1 MKGLAELTVQPL
13 NNKLTNIRI
22 NCRQCKIEKA
32 FVNDMPVEF
41 EYNDA
46 VSDLTLGANTSISHH
61 QVYKSRYMNALRD
74 ADEGELI
81 VKLPANCINQVSE
94 SEAQS
99 INKTTT
105 FLNSQPESKPQTPQL
120 PTPAEGSTSAAAA
133 TATAT
138 TAPPQPE
145 EVEPTYNTIVIR
157 IEYTLEDPRNG
168 VVYVQKDDE
177 IAPYRSNHVYTV
189 NQPLPGATRSWLP
202 CIDRIS
208 ERCTW
213 DMEFIVPR
221 KDDGAAVPE
230 YDGEGSF
237 DEANG
242 IMVVCSGDIIEQV
255 IHPTDNS
262 KKIVHYNLSVPTPAP
277 FIGFAIGPFEMIKLS
292 PSQLQEEVMTAAD
305 LDENQQQSLMAEI
318 NMMSNIYAFALPGL
332 EEELSVSCSFLMHA
346 MHFYTQ
352 EYGSY
357 PFSDYKLVF
366 VEDTWADTASSAS
379 LAICS
384 SRLLHPVEIID
395 QIYSTRRELS
405 QALARQWFGIYIVQ
419 KSWPDTW
426 LVRGLANL
434 MGSLFIK
441 RHLGNNEYRLRLKKD
456 MELCCMLDVN
466 RPPVYNP
473 ALPYPLDPEDLD
485 FIELKA
491 PLVIYMLDKRMCKG
505 GGTLGLSRVLPKIL
519 VSAMSGELAQ
529 NAISTHYFLRLC
541 RKVSGFDTKVF
552 AEQWIYR
559 SGCPK
564 FSFSFLFNRK
574 KMVVE
579 IFMRQE
585 NTNTPLALSQEQ
597 SGGGIDGS
605 TANYQELM
613 APLFTGNLTVRIHE
627 ADGTP
632 YEHILDIQ
640 STEHKFEVQFN
651 TKYKRIRRNT
661 KRFLAK
667 QAAAAAAVAEEEQEN
682 EEGGDG
688 TTVLGIIPSLGL
700 GMPIFEDAAQ
710 KKEWKIIE
718 WGQDEEDTS
727 GAASAMFDWIRLDAE
742 FEWLCICEFKQPDY
756 MWAAQLTKDRDVVAQ
771 HEAIDA
777 LKHMPSLPTSTS
789 LLRAVLDPKCFYK
802 IRMEA
807 AYGLASCAKASLNWV
822 GLHQL
827 NKMFQKRYCFP
838 VSSFAQQQ
846 MEQDDLPITNS
857 IPKPNNFSNLPDY
870 FIQKATVVAFSQIR
884 DERGLTPVRI
894 RQFLLDLLKYNDN
907 IGNEFSDCY
916 YVATLVSSLGDSL
929 IPASDKPNAIEMDD
943 FEGEQVT
950 AAAKAEIER
959 FRTLDYVIP
968 TYHNIITVTCLRTMT
983 KLMLKNL
990 LPVNIPLFMQYTRY
1004 GNYLEVRLAA
1014 IDSLFILCGLSDH
1027 TLNHYLLDVVKE
1039 DPCVYVSHYVAR
1051 AMLAWLGLAMRESS
1065 DTPVVTNRFV
1075 EEFAEEEG
1083 RVVIDD
1089 ERGPVE
1095 KTPQQQFQ
1103 ASIESLRKRFEND
1116 TVLQENLW
1124 NLLNSSENT
1133 KLDHCIRKYLL
1144 QFCEYM
1150 FKPIDVGLKVTIR
1163 VPTLPSTHDMGEDT
1177 SEPSTP
1183 TSNPVIRFSKPKQK
1197 PEEKASK
1204 SHKKANS
1211 IVIKTESISQQVPEA
1226 ATAATSSAPSTPNAA
1241 AAAAAAASKAA
1252 TSPVSIDSSEHMD
1265 IEHVE
1270 PTLDYPPFQPME
1282 HTPSPPPPPPP
1293 PKIKHKKVDSATA
1306 EELKKCRRV
1315 INKLNKSSAALP
1327 FTVPVDEE
1335 LDGAP
1340 GYYQM
1345 ITHPMDLGQI
1355 KSKVENKEYKLFS
1368 QFEDDV
1374 RLMLSNCF
1382 KYNGPGTFVYNAGM
1396 ELEATFEKELSN
1408 LRGKADEETQNMTIV
1423 ESPVTTP
1430 RTGHPSLPPSS
1441 LSTSVAA
1448 PTSSTLSTA
1457 PTPSSIVI
1465 KPPKPAKAKSFST
1478 VVSSAPPVQPQQ
1490 PDYFS
1495 MSPSMSSP
1503 GPAQSPVERKKS
1515 MTPVVDVHNSSHK
1528 AKTSSVEPKSNYDR
1542 MTEKEKMS
1550 AVLNKTMSSDHAYEF
1565 LRPVDPIKQGI
1576 PQYTKIIKHPMDL
1589 GTIKSRLVNH
1599 QYPNAQAM
1607 DSDMRLMFRNCY
1619 TFNPPNT
1626 YVYDK
1631 SKLLEEDYNKVWKTY
1646 FGSVRRGSTTT
1657 TDKKPKEKHATP
1669 PVASPVAVSS
1679 SSSTVPAI
1687 KIKAS
1692 TSSSSSAVKSPK
1704 APKAPK
1710 SHPTGSSDAVSI
1722 TASHEAHS
1730 DYKAP
1735 SPSVSSSHPTIEK
1748 PSKPKAIFNPAMT
1761 ESNQKRCERI
1771 YKKLYSHQA
1780 CQPFYEPV
1788 DAVALNIP
1796 LYYTVIKRPMD
1807 MSTIRKKLDQGQYQ
1821 TIWEFELDVRQIFW
1835 NCNAFNDNESWVAK
1849 QCVALEAF
1857 FNQIWS
1863 AEFALPNALKGEE
1876 LKLAQKVI
1884 NKLTLHDQAALF
1896 NVPVDL
1902 ESLPDYALKI
1912 KQPMDLRTIWE
1923 KLESGKYT
1931 SLKAVDQDV
1940 RLVFKNCFT
1949 YNAPGTYASDAGKKL
1964 EKYYH
1969 NISREMRNRIAT
1981 ASSGSSASTGSAVSA
1996 SPKRPHSSS
2005 PAPPKMA
2012 ASTSTLS
2019 TDAAPAPKKVKVV
2032 HAKPIVDATHF
2043 SPTVPSQYDYMDV
2056 DSASPAVVKSPSV
2069 VRSPSVSKSS
2079 PVPKPSKPTS
2089 SSHAVSNASPSVAA
2103 RSPANDAPVKLHPSL
2118 QAKME
2123 SLVHKLMNRKESY
2136 GFHTPVDPVAFN
2148 IPHYPRLIKH
2158 PMDFGT
2164 MLTKL
2169 QQGQYKTVKEFESD
2183 MRLIFTNCYTFN
2195 GFDHVLSQNAKILEQ
2210 ILNKEG
2216 PNLRRKEE
2224 QLRNAASGSPSSHHT
2239 HGHGHKSSSSSSAD
2253 IPRSVSPTEA
2263 ELRKYQSV
2271 LDKIQTHPS
2280 YYAFGAPVD
2289 AELLGIPTYHEI
2301 VRRPMD
2307 FGTIRHRY
2315 MSGGYDNAN
2324 QLLRDVK
2331 LVFYNCYLFNLPDD
2345 VVTQMGRDLQ
2355 TEFNRLSRARGLR
2368 TISVDDIAREAAEAR
2383 PDVPLMET
2391 YN

>member
-1 MKGLAELTVQPL
+1 MQRDVYKKAFTLSHERFVLEVDPSQRYMKGLAELTVQPL
-13 NNKLTNIRI
+13 NNKLANIRI

-32 FVNDMPVEF
+32 FVNDIPVEF

-46 VSDLTLGANTSISHH
+46 VAELTLGANTSISHH

-81 VKLPANCINQVSE
+81 VKLPTDCINQVSE
-94 SEAQS
+94 TEAQT
-99 INKTTT
+99 INKTTH
-105 FLNSQPESKPQTPQL
+105 FLNSQAEPKQ
-120 PTPAEGSTSAAAA
+120 PTVDEPTTAA
-133 TATAT
+133 TNTANT
-138 TAPPQPE
+138 TTIPE
-145 EVEPTYNTIVIR
+145 DAEPTYNTIVIR

-221 KDDGAAVPE
+221 KNDGAPVPE

-237 DEANG
+237 DEVDG

-262 KKIVHYNLSVPTPAP
+262 KKIVHYSLSVPTPAP

-379 LAICS
+379 LTICS

-552 AEQWIYR
+552 AEQWVYR

-585 NTNTPLALSQEQ
+585 NTNTPLAMAQEQ
-597 SGGGIDGS
+597 SGGSTDGS

-640 STEHKFEVQFN
+640 SIEHKFEVQFN

-682 EEGGDG
+682 EDGGDG

-700 GMPIFEDAAQ
+700 GMPIFEDPAQ
-710 KKEWKIIE
+710 KKDWKVVE

-742 FEWLCICEFKQPDY
+742 FEWLCICDFMQPDY

-807 AYGLASCAKASLNWV
+807 TYGLASCAKANLNWV

-827 NKMFQKRYCFP
+827 NKMFNKRYCFP
-838 VSSFAQQQ
+838 VSSLTQLHKK
-846 MEQDDLPITNS
+846 QDDLPITNS

-870 FIQKATVVAFSQIR
+870 FIQKASVVAFSQIR
-884 DERGLTPVRI
+884 DDRGLTPVRI

-916 YVATLVSSLGDSL
+916 YVATLVSTLGDSL
-929 IPASDKPNAIEMDD
+929 IPASDKPNAIDMDD
-943 FEGEQVT
+943 LEGQQVT

-983 KLMLKNL
+983 KLMLKGL
-990 LPVNIPLFMQYTRY
+990 LPVNIPMFMQYTRY

-1027 TLNHYLLDVVKE
+1027 TLNQYLLDVVKQ
-1039 DPCVYVSHYVAR
+1039 DPCVFVSHYVAR
-1051 AMLAWLGLAMRESS
+1051 AMLAWLGLAMREST
-1065 DTPVVTNRFV
+1065 DLPAITNRFV

-1089 ERGPVE
+1089 ERGPME

-1116 TVLQENLW
+1116 HHLQQTLW

-1163 VPTLPSTHDMGEDT
+1163 VPTLPPIHDMEEDT

-1183 TSNPVIRFSKPKQK
+1183 TSSSTPIIRLNKPKPKAEDK
-1197 PEEKASK
+1197 PVKT
-1204 SHKKANS
+1204 HKKANS
-1211 IVIKTESISQQVPEA
+1211 IQIKTESLSQEAVPDTVAPSATTTAA
-1226 ATAATSSAPSTPNAA
+1226 ATLPVTIDTSSPMA
-1241 AAAAAAASKAA
+1241 
-1252 TSPVSIDSSEHMD
+1252 V
-1265 IEHVE
+1265 VE
-1270 PTLDYPPFQPME
+1270 PTVAIPFEPSK

-1293 PKIKHKKVDSATA
+1293 SKHKHKKVDSATA

-1315 INKLNKSSAALP
+1315 FNKLNKSRAALP
-1327 FTVPVDEE
+1327 FTMPVDEA
-1335 LDGAP
+1335 LDSAP
-1340 GYYQM
+1340 GYYAM
-1345 ITHPMDLGQI
+1345 ITKPMDLGQI
-1355 KSKVENKEYKLFS
+1355 KRKVENKEYKLFS

-1382 KYNGPGTFVYNAGM
+1382 KYNSPGTFVYNEGM
-1396 ELEATFEKELSN
+1396 ELEATFEKELAN
-1408 LRGKADEETQNMTIV
+1408 LRGRADEEAQNMTII
-1423 ESPVTTP
+1423 ESPATTP
-1430 RTGHPSLPPSS
+1430 RTVHATLPSSS
-1441 LSTSVAA
+1441 LSTSTTMP
-1448 PTSSTLSTA
+1448 PTLA
-1457 PTPSSIVI
+1457 QPSSLVM
-1465 KPPKPAKAKSFST
+1465 KPPKPAKTKSLNAAVASASS
-1478 VVSSAPPVQPQQ
+1478 VSSLPSEDALSVSTLPSPRDTVKSPVQ
-1490 PDYFS
+1490 
-1495 MSPSMSSP
+1495 
-1503 GPAQSPVERKKS
+1503 GKKS
-1515 MTPVVDVHNSSHK
+1515 MTPVDAHESSPK
-1528 AKTSSVEPKSNYDR
+1528 SKSLISKEPKSNYDQYSR
-1542 MTEKEKMS
+1542 MTEMEKMS

-1565 LRPVDPIKQGI
+1565 LRPVDPVKQGI
-1576 PQYTKIIKHPMDL
+1576 PQYAKIIKTPMDL

-1599 QYPNAQAM
+1599 QYINAQGM
-1607 DSDMRLMFRNCY
+1607 DNDMRLMFRNCY
-1619 TFNPPNT
+1619 TFNPPST

-1631 SKLLEEDYNKVWKTY
+1631 AKHLEDDYNRVWKTY
-1646 FGSVRRGSTTT
+1646 FGSSVRHEST
-1657 TDKKPKEKHATP
+1657 DNKRPREKHATP
-1669 PVASPVAVSS
+1669 PVSHPVASTSS
-1679 SSSTVPAI
+1679 AMPTI
-1687 KIKAS
+1687 KIKAPQDKSS
-1692 TSSSSSAVKSPK
+1692 TALPLSAKPVK
-1704 APKAPK
+1704 APKRPKTHPAP
-1710 SHPTGSSDAVSI
+1710 SDVAATAEPT
-1722 TASHEAHS
+1722 TPKEAYH
-1730 DYKAP
+1730 DYSNAP
-1735 SPSVSSSHPTIEK
+1735 VSPSVGSSGTSHGPVSEK
-1748 PSKPKAIFNPAMT
+1748 TSKPKAASINPAMT

-1771 YKKLYSHQA
+1771 FKKVYSHQA
-1780 CQPFYEPV
+1780 SQPFYEPV
-1788 DAVALNIP
+1788 DAIALNIP
-1796 LYYTVIKRPMD
+1796 QYYEVIKRPMD
-1807 MSTIRKKLDQGQYQ
+1807 LSAIRKKLDQDKYQ
-1821 TIWEFELDVRQIFW
+1821 TIWEFETDIRQIFW
-1835 NCNAFNDNESWVAK
+1835 NCNAFNDHESWVAK
-1849 QCVALEAF
+1849 QCAALETF

-1863 AEFALPNALKGEE
+1863 AEFAHPNALKGEDK
-1876 LKLAQKVI
+1876 KLAKKVI
-1884 NKLTLHDQAALF
+1884 DKLTLHDQAALF
-1896 NVPVDL
+1896 NEPVDL
-1902 ESLPDYALKI
+1902 ESLPNYGLVVKH
-1912 KQPMDLRTIWE
+1912 PMDLRTIWE

-1949 YNAPGTYASDAGKKL
+1949 YNAPGTFGSDAGKKL
-1964 EKYYH
+1964 EKYYQ
-1969 NISREMRNRIAT
+1969 NISKEMRNRIA
-1981 ASSGSSASTGSAVSA
+1981 ASSDGAPSTAN
-1996 SPKRPHSSS
+1996 PPQKRTHSSS
-2005 PAPPKMA
+2005 PAPPKLTSSSSPTTTELPA
-2012 ASTSTLS
+2012 A
-2019 TDAAPAPKKVKVV
+2019 KKAKVV
-2032 HAKPIVDATHF
+2032 HTKPAIA
-2043 SPTVPSQYDYMDV
+2043 TVPPPGVAEPMDIEPT
-2056 DSASPAVVKSPSV
+2056 AAARSPSA
-2069 VRSPSVSKSS
+2069 VRSPSVSKASPASKPSLHTVSPSTSS
-2079 PVPKPSKPTS
+2079 PVRSLPNDS
-2089 SSHAVSNASPSVAA
+2089 AA
-2103 RSPANDAPVKLHPSL
+2103 NLHPSL
-2118 QAKME
+2118 KAKME

-2136 GFHTPVDPVAFN
+2136 GFHTPVDPVALN
-2148 IPHYPRLIKH
+2148 IPHYPAIIKQ

-2164 MLTKL
+2164 VLKKIS
-2169 QQGQYKTVKEFESD
+2169 QGQYKTVKEFESD

-2195 GFDHVLSQNAKILEQ
+2195 GFDHILSQNAKTLEHT
-2210 ILNKEG
+2210 LNKEG

-2224 QLRNAASGSPSSHHT
+2224 QLRSASTSSNHGAAIPKAMSPN
-2239 HGHGHKSSSSSSAD
+2239 
-2253 IPRSVSPTEA
+2253 EA
-2263 ELRKYQSV
+2263 ELRKYAAV
-2271 LDKIQTHPS
+2271 FDKLQVHTA
-2280 YYAFGAPVD
+2280 YYPFAAPVD
-2289 AELLGIPTYHEI
+2289 AVLLGIPTYHDI
-2301 VRRPMD
+2301 IRKPMD
-2307 FGTIRHRY
+2307 FGTIRTRY
-2315 MSGGYDNAN
+2315 NNGGYDNAN
-2324 QLLRDVK
+2324 QILRDVK

-2345 VVTQMGRDLQ
+2345 VVTTMGRELQ
-2355 TEFNRLSRARGLR
+2355 TEFNRLSKARGLR
-2368 TISVDDIAREAAEAR
+2368 TISVDDTAREAEEAKL
-2383 PDVPLMET
+2383 DTLNLIM
-2391 YN
+2391 

>member
-13 NNKLTNIRI
+13 NNKLTTIRI

-32 FVNDMPVEF
+32 FVNDVPVEF
-41 EYNDA
+41 EHNDA

-81 VKLPANCINQVSE
+81 VKLPADCINQVSE

-105 FLNSQPESKPQTPQL
+105 FLNSQPESKPQTPQQS
-120 PTPAEGSTSAAAA
+120 TTEGSTSAT
-133 TATAT
+133 TATA
-138 TAPPQPE
+138 PNPE

-585 NTNTPLALSQEQ
+585 NTNTPLAISQEQ
-597 SGGGIDGS
+597 SGGSMDGS

-682 EEGGDG
+682 EDGGDG

-700 GMPIFEDAAQ
+700 GMPIFEDATQ
-710 KKEWKIIE
+710 KKDWKIVE

-846 MEQDDLPITNS
+846 MDQDDLPITNS

-929 IPASDKPNAIEMDD
+929 IPASDRPNAIEMDD
-943 FEGEQVT
+943 FEGQQVT

-990 LPVNIPLFMQYTRY
+990 LPVNIPMFMQYTRY

-1027 TLNHYLLDVVKE
+1027 TLNQYLLDVVKE
-1039 DPCVYVSHYVAR
+1039 DPCVFVSHYVAR

-1065 DTPVVTNRFV
+1065 DAPVVTNRFV

-1089 ERGPVE
+1089 ERGPIE

-1116 TVLQENLW
+1116 TALQENLW

-1163 VPTLPSTHDMGEDT
+1163 VPTLPPTHDIGEDT

-1183 TSNPVIRFSKPKQK
+1183 TSNNPVIRFSKPKQK
-1197 PEEKASK
+1197 PEEKSSK
-1204 SHKKANS
+1204 SHKKTNS
-1211 IVIKTESISQQVPEA
+1211 IVIKTESLSQEVPEA
-1226 ATAATSSAPSTPNAA
+1226 STATTTTAVTAPSSTAETD
-1241 AAAAAAASKAA
+1241 
-1252 TSPVSIDSSEHMD
+1252 TSPVSIVSSEHMD

-1270 PTLDYPPFQPME
+1270 PTIDIPFQPME
-1282 HTPSPPPPPPP
+1282 RTPSPPPPPPP
-1293 PKIKHKKVDSATA
+1293 PKPKHKKVDSATA

-1340 GYYQM
+1340 GYYKM

-1408 LRGKADEETQNMTIV
+1408 LRGKTDEETQNMTIV

-1430 RTGHPSLPPSS
+1430 RTVHATLPPSS
-1441 LSTSVAA
+1441 LSTSI
-1448 PTSSTLSTA
+1448 TA

-1465 KPPKPAKAKSFST
+1465 KPPKPAKTKSFST
-1478 VVSSAPPVQPQQ
+1478 VVSSTQPQQ

-1495 MSPSMSSP
+1495 VSPSE
-1503 GPAQSPVERKKS
+1503 PAQSPVERKKS
-1515 MTPVVDVHNSSHK
+1515 MTPVDVHSSNPK
-1528 AKTSSVEPKSNYDR
+1528 ARTPSVEPKSNYDR

-1589 GTIKSRLVNH
+1589 GTIKSRLVNN
-1599 QYPNAQAM
+1599 QYANAQAM

-1631 SKLLEEDYNKVWKTY
+1631 SKQLEEDYNKVWKAY
-1646 FGSVRRGSTTT
+1646 FGSVRRGST

-1669 PVASPVAVSS
+1669 PATLPAVAS
-1679 SSSTVPAI
+1679 SSSTMPTI
-1687 KIKAS
+1687 KIKAPQDKAKSSVS
-1692 TSSSSSAVKSPK
+1692 TSTTSTSASKPPK
-1704 APKAPK
+1704 APKPPKPHTAVKSDVVPTTTAHEPYSEFRAP
-1710 SHPTGSSDAVSI
+1710 A
-1722 TASHEAHS
+1722 
-1730 DYKAP
+1730 
-1735 SPSVSSSHPTIEK
+1735 SPSVNNNTSNSSSSNHSVTEK
-1748 PSKPKAIFNPAMT
+1748 TSKPKAVFNPAMT

-1849 QCVALEAF
+1849 QCAALETF

-1863 AEFALPNALKGEE
+1863 TEFALPNALKGED

-1912 KQPMDLRTIWE
+1912 KHPMDLRTIWE
-1923 KLESGKYT
+1923 KVESGKYT

-1969 NISREMRNRIAT
+1969 NISREMRNRIA
-1981 ASSGSSASTGSAVSA
+1981 ASSSNNNNGTSSATAVSA

-2005 PAPPKMA
+2005 PAPPKMTGSS
-2012 ASTSTLS
+2012 STSAA
-2019 TDAAPAPKKVKVV
+2019 DGAPAPKKVKVV
-2032 HAKPIVDATHF
+2032 HTKPIMDTTR
-2043 SPTVPSQYDYMDV
+2043 PPSQPEFMDV
-2056 DSASPAVVKSPSV
+2056 DTASPAAIKSPSV
-2069 VRSPSVSKSS
+2069 TKSS
-2079 PVPKPSKPTS
+2079 PAPKPSSTSHVVS
-2089 SSHAVSNASPSVAA
+2089 SSSPVAVA
-2103 RSPANDAPVKLHPSL
+2103 RSPANDVPVKLHPSL

-2148 IPHYPRLIKH
+2148 IPHYPRIIKH

-2224 QLRNAASGSPSSHHT
+2224 QLRNAASGSSSSPHHQQQQHHT
-2239 HGHGHKSSSSSSAD
+2239 HGHGHKSSSVD
-2253 IPRSVSPTEA
+2253 VPRSVSPTEA

-2271 LDKIQTHPS
+2271 LDKLQTHPS
-2280 YYAFGAPVD
+2280 YFAFGAPVD

-2301 VRRPMD
+2301 VKRPMD
-2307 FGTIRHRY
+2307 FGTIRNRY
-2315 MSGGYDNAN
+2315 TSGGYDHAN

-2368 TISVDDIAREAAEAR
+2368 TISVDDTAREAAEAR
-2383 PDVPLMET
+2383 ADLPVMEN
-2391 YN
+2391 YNV

>member
-1 MKGLAELTVQPL
+1 GLAELTVQPL
-13 NNKLTNIRI
+13 NNKLTTIRI

-32 FVNDMPVEF
+32 FVNDIPVEF

-81 VKLPANCINQVSE
+81 VKLPADCINQ
-94 SEAQS
+94 QS
-99 INKTTT
+99 TT
-105 FLNSQPESKPQTPQL
+105 
-120 PTPAEGSTSAAAA
+120 ADGSTAAAA
-133 TATAT
+133 AAGTAT
-138 TAPPQPE
+138 TLPE
-145 EVEPTYNTIVIR
+145 QVEPTYNTIVIR

-237 DEANG
+237 DEVNG

-597 SGGGIDGS
+597 SGGAIDGS

-700 GMPIFEDAAQ
+700 GMPIFEDPTQ

-807 AYGLASCAKASLNWV
+807 AYGLASCAKESLNWV

-838 VSSFAQQQ
+838 VSNFAQQQ

-929 IPASDKPNAIEMDD
+929 IPAPDKPNAIEMDD

-990 LPVNIPLFMQYTRY
+990 LPVNIPMFMQYTRY

-1027 TLNHYLLDVVKE
+1027 TLNQYLLDVVKE
-1039 DPCVYVSHYVAR
+1039 DPCVFVSHYVAR

-1065 DTPVVTNRFV
+1065 DAPVVTNRFV

-1163 VPTLPSTHDMGEDT
+1163 VPTLP
-1177 SEPSTP
+1177 
-1183 TSNPVIRFSKPKQK
+1183 PVSPCYV
-1197 PEEKASK
+1197 S
-1204 SHKKANS
+1204 
-1211 IVIKTESISQQVPEA
+1211 
-1226 ATAATSSAPSTPNAA
+1226 AA
-1241 AAAAAAASKAA
+1241 AAATATPSTSAAPPA
-1252 TSPVSIDSSEHMD
+1252 TTPVSIDSSEPMD

-1270 PTLDYPPFQPME
+1270 PALDFAPFQPME
-1282 HTPSPPPPPPP
+1282 RTPSPPPP

-1408 LRGKADEETQNMTIV
+1408 LRGKPDEETQNMTIV

-1430 RTGHPSLPPSS
+1430 RAVHPSLPPSS
-1441 LSTSVAA
+1441 LSTSVSSAD
-1448 PTSSTLSTA
+1448 TSSTAA
-1457 PTPSSIVI
+1457 PKPSSIVI
-1465 KPPKPAKAKSFST
+1465 KPPKPAKKKSSST
-1478 VVSSAPPVQPQQ
+1478 VVSATPPVQPQQ

-1495 MSPSMSSP
+1495 MPPSVSSP
-1503 GPAQSPVERKKS
+1503 GPMQSPVERKKS
-1515 MTPVVDVHNSSHK
+1515 MTPVVDVYSASPK
-1528 AKTSSVEPKSNYDR
+1528 AKTPSVEPTSNYDR
-1542 MTEKEKMS
+1542 MTEKEK
-1550 AVLNKTMSSDHAYEF
+1550 
-1565 LRPVDPIKQGI
+1565 I
-1576 PQYTKIIKHPMDL
+1576 
-1589 GTIKSRLVNH
+1589 
-1599 QYPNAQAM
+1599 
-1607 DSDMRLMFRNCY
+1607 NCY
-1619 TFNPPNT
+1619 TFNPPKT

-1631 SKLLEEDYNKVWKTY
+1631 SKLLEEDYNKAWKTY
-1646 FGSVRRGSTTT
+1646 FGSVRRGSTSTT

-1669 PVASPVAVSS
+1669 PVASPVAAPSS
-1679 SSSTVPAI
+1679 SNGSST
-1687 KIKAS
+1687 
-1692 TSSSSSAVKSPK
+1692 
-1704 APKAPK
+1704 
-1710 SHPTGSSDAVSI
+1710 
-1722 TASHEAHS
+1722 
-1730 DYKAP
+1730 AP
-1735 SPSVSSSHPTIEK
+1735 SPSVSSSSSNIHPTTTTAAEK
-1748 PSKPKAIFNPAMT
+1748 PPKPKATFNPAMT

-1849 QCVALEAF
+1849 QCAALETF

-1902 ESLPDYALKI
+1902 ESLPDYAQKI
-1912 KQPMDLRTIWE
+1912 KHPMDLRTIWE
-1923 KLESGKYT
+1923 KVESGKYT

-1964 EKYYH
+1964 EKYY
-1969 NISREMRNRIAT
+1969 
-1981 ASSGSSASTGSAVSA
+1981 
-1996 SPKRPHSSS
+1996 
-2005 PAPPKMA
+2005 
-2012 ASTSTLS
+2012 
-2019 TDAAPAPKKVKVV
+2019 
-2032 HAKPIVDATHF
+2032 
-2043 SPTVPSQYDYMDV
+2043 
-2056 DSASPAVVKSPSV
+2056 
-2069 VRSPSVSKSS
+2069 
-2079 PVPKPSKPTS
+2079 
-2089 SSHAVSNASPSVAA
+2089 
-2103 RSPANDAPVKLHPSL
+2103 
-2118 QAKME
+2118 
-2123 SLVHKLMNRKESY
+2123 
-2136 GFHTPVDPVAFN
+2136 
-2148 IPHYPRLIKH
+2148 
-2158 PMDFGT
+2158 
-2164 MLTKL
+2164 
-2169 QQGQYKTVKEFESD
+2169 
-2183 MRLIFTNCYTFN
+2183 
-2195 GFDHVLSQNAKILEQ
+2195 
-2210 ILNKEG
+2210 
-2216 PNLRRKEE
+2216 
-2224 QLRNAASGSPSSHHT
+2224 
-2239 HGHGHKSSSSSSAD
+2239 
-2253 IPRSVSPTEA
+2253 
-2263 ELRKYQSV
+2263 
-2271 LDKIQTHPS
+2271 
-2280 YYAFGAPVD
+2280 
-2289 AELLGIPTYHEI
+2289 
-2301 VRRPMD
+2301 
-2307 FGTIRHRY
+2307 
-2315 MSGGYDNAN
+2315 
-2324 QLLRDVK
+2324 
-2331 LVFYNCYLFNLPDD
+2331 
-2345 VVTQMGRDLQ
+2345 
-2355 TEFNRLSRARGLR
+2355 
-2368 TISVDDIAREAAEAR
+2368 
-2383 PDVPLMET
+2383 
-2391 YN
+2391 

>member
-1 MKGLAELTVQPL
+1 
-13 NNKLTNIRI
+13 
-22 NCRQCKIEKA
+22 
-32 FVNDMPVEF
+32 
-41 EYNDA
+41 
-46 VSDLTLGANTSISHH
+46 
-61 QVYKSRYMNALRD
+61 
-74 ADEGELI
+74 
-81 VKLPANCINQVSE
+81 
-94 SEAQS
+94 
-99 INKTTT
+99 
-105 FLNSQPESKPQTPQL
+105 
-120 PTPAEGSTSAAAA
+120 
-133 TATAT
+133 
-138 TAPPQPE
+138 
-145 EVEPTYNTIVIR
+145 
-157 IEYTLEDPRNG
+157 
-168 VVYVQKDDE
+168 
-177 IAPYRSNHVYTV
+177 
-189 NQPLPGATRSWLP
+189 
-202 CIDRIS
+202 IS

-237 DEANG
+237 DEVNG

-318 NMMSNIYAFALPGL
+318 NMI
-332 EEELSVSCSFLMHA
+332 
-346 MHFYTQ
+346 
-352 EYGSY
+352 
-357 PFSDYKLVF
+357 LVF

-597 SGGGIDGS
+597 SGGAIDGS

-700 GMPIFEDAAQ
+700 GMPIFEDPTQ

-807 AYGLASCAKASLNWV
+807 AYGLASCAKESLNWV

-838 VSSFAQQQ
+838 VSNFAQQQ

-929 IPASDKPNAIEMDD
+929 IPAPDKPNAIEMDD

-990 LPVNIPLFMQYTRY
+990 LPVNIPMFMQYTRY

-1027 TLNHYLLDVVKE
+1027 TLNQYLLDVVKE
-1039 DPCVYVSHYVAR
+1039 DPCVFVSHYVAR

-1065 DTPVVTNRFV
+1065 DAPVVTNRFV

-1163 VPTLPSTHDMGEDT
+1163 VPTLPPTHDMGEDT

-1197 PEEKASK
+1197 PEEKSSK
-1204 SHKKANS
+1204 SHKKTNS
-1211 IVIKTESISQQVPEA
+1211 IVIKTESLTQHVPE
-1226 ATAATSSAPSTPNAA
+1226 AA
-1241 AAAAAAASKAA
+1241 AAAATATPSTSAAPPA
-1252 TSPVSIDSSEHMD
+1252 TTPVSIDSSEPMD

-1270 PTLDYPPFQPME
+1270 PALDFAPFQPME
-1282 HTPSPPPPPPP
+1282 RTPSPPPP

-1408 LRGKADEETQNMTIV
+1408 LRGKPDEETQNMTIV
-1423 ESPVTTP
+1423 ESP
-1430 RTGHPSLPPSS
+1430 
-1441 LSTSVAA
+1441 
-1448 PTSSTLSTA
+1448 
-1457 PTPSSIVI
+1457 
-1465 KPPKPAKAKSFST
+1465 PAKKKSSST
-1478 VVSSAPPVQPQQ
+1478 VVSATPPVQPQQ

-1495 MSPSMSSP
+1495 MPPSVSSP
-1503 GPAQSPVERKKS
+1503 GPMQSPVERKKS
-1515 MTPVVDVHNSSHK
+1515 MTPVVDVYSASPK
-1528 AKTSSVEPKSNYDR
+1528 AKTPSVEPTSNYDR

-1607 DSDMRLMFRNCY
+1607 DSDMQLMFRNCY
-1619 TFNPPNT
+1619 TFNPPKT

-1631 SKLLEEDYNKVWKTY
+1631 SKLLEEDYNKAWKTY
-1646 FGSVRRGSTTT
+1646 FGSVRRGSTSTT

-1669 PVASPVAVSS
+1669 PVASPVAAPSS
-1679 SSSTVPAI
+1679 SNGSST
-1687 KIKAS
+1687 
-1692 TSSSSSAVKSPK
+1692 
-1704 APKAPK
+1704 
-1710 SHPTGSSDAVSI
+1710 
-1722 TASHEAHS
+1722 
-1730 DYKAP
+1730 
-1735 SPSVSSSHPTIEK
+1735 K
-1748 PSKPKAIFNPAMT
+1748 PPKPKATFNPAMT

-1849 QCVALEAF
+1849 QCAALETF

-1902 ESLPDYALKI
+1902 ESLPDYAQKI
-1912 KQPMDLRTIWE
+1912 KHPMDLRTIWE
-1923 KLESGKYT
+1923 KVESGKYT

-1969 NISREMRNRIAT
+1969 NISREMRNRIAAG
-1981 ASSGSSASTGSAVSA
+1981 ASSGAGVSA
-1996 SPKRPHSSS
+1996 SPKRPHSAS
-2005 PAPPKMA
+2005 PAPPKMT
-2012 ASTSTLS
+2012 ASTPSSS

-2032 HAKPIVDATHF
+2032 HTKPTVEAPH
-2043 SPTVPSQYDYMDV
+2043 PLPPAVPSQSEYMDV
-2056 DSASPAVVKSPSV
+2056 DSTSPAMVKSPSV
-2069 VRSPSVSKSS
+2069 IRSPSVTKSS
-2079 PVPKPSKPTS
+2079 PVPKPSKPS
-2089 SSHAVSNASPSVAA
+2089 MASSHVASSASPSVAA

-2136 GFHTPVDPVAFN
+2136 GFHTPV
-2148 IPHYPRLIKH
+2148 
-2158 PMDFGT
+2158 
-2164 MLTKL
+2164 
-2169 QQGQYKTVKEFESD
+2169 S
-2183 MRLIFTNCYTFN
+2183 
-2195 GFDHVLSQNAKILEQ
+2195 IL
-2210 ILNKEG
+2210 
-2216 PNLRRKEE
+2216 
-2224 QLRNAASGSPSSHHT
+2224 
-2239 HGHGHKSSSSSSAD
+2239 
-2253 IPRSVSPTEA
+2253 
-2263 ELRKYQSV
+2263 
-2271 LDKIQTHPS
+2271 
-2280 YYAFGAPVD
+2280 FFCW
-2289 AELLGIPTYHEI
+2289 HE
-2301 VRRPMD
+2301 
-2307 FGTIRHRY
+2307 
-2315 MSGGYDNAN
+2315 N
-2324 QLLRDVK
+2324 QH
-2331 LVFYNCYLFNLPDD
+2331 
-2345 VVTQMGRDLQ
+2345 
-2355 TEFNRLSRARGLR
+2355 
-2368 TISVDDIAREAAEAR
+2368 
-2383 PDVPLMET
+2383 
-2391 YN
+2391 